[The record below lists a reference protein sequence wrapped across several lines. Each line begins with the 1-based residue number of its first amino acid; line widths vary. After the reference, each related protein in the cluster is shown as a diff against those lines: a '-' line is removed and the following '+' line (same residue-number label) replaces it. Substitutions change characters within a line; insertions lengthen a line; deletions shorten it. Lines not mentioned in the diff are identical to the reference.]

1 MAREV
6 GGPVSWLARRRSRT
20 DIPDPPPEPLPRS
33 AAAFR
38 AAVAE
43 RLRSLEQQVAEVKTR
58 VNGLL
63 FLIAGTVVTQVIL
76 RLFA

>member
-1 MAREV
+1 MAHDAT
-6 GGPVSWLARRRSRT
+6 GLAGWVTRLRARAA
-20 DIPDPPPEPLPRS
+20 DPAPEPLPRS

-43 RLRSLEQQVAEVKTR
+43 RLRSLEQQVAEVKAR

-76 RLFA
+76 RLIA

>member
-1 MAREV
+1 MTLDARWFGRLRPRPAE
-6 GGPVSWLARRRSRT
+6 PV
-20 DIPDPPPEPLPRS
+20 PEPLPRS

-43 RLRSLEQQVAEVKTR
+43 RLRSLEQQVAEVKAR

-76 RLFA
+76 RLIA